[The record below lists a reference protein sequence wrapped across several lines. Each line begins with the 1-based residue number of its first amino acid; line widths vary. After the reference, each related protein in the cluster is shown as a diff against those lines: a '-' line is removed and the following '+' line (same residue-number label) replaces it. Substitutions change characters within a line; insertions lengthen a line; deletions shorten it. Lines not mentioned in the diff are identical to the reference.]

1 MRSSHRCNIARAF
14 WNRAVYQCRAFLSVG
29 AEWKAGLAAALLRLD
44 PIRPRAG
51 LTGTVPSRF
60 PQALRLRYGQGIARM
75 AGWGWPRFARDY
87 PVFDS
92 AYDQLFNSH
101 DVTHGEPFPCG
112 LCGFL
117 SGPTVE
123 VVYEYRQAADQAM
136 VTLIEGV
143 DADAGPRLPPSSS
156 TPAASTSATACR
168 SRHVTRLHA
177 S

>member
-1 MRSSHRCNIARAF
+1 MESRIGSRFVAPGPDSAR
-14 WNRAVYQCRAFLSVG
+14 
-29 AEWKAGLAAALLRLD
+29 
-44 PIRPRAG
+44 RAG

-75 AGWGWPRFARDY
+75 AGWGWPRVARDY

-123 VVYEYRQAADQAM
+123 AVYEYRQAP
-136 VTLIEGV
+136 I
-143 DADAGPRLPPSSS
+143 R
-156 TPAASTSATACR
+156 R
-168 SRHVTRLHA
+168 W
-177 S
+177 